1 MAILLYHDATTHGMI
16 ATSSAP
22 IAGTPY
28 PPRRYQHDGHYIV
41 LEGPAPVIAHDAEE
55 ICKIAGY
62 RLATPAESDAYY
74 QTRRA
79 QGTLTEADK
88 PDDLV
93 TLSTPAPESA
103 VPTSQQTLTTETAPS
118 GLPRGRRKG

>member
-1 MAILLYHDATTHGMI
+1 MAILLYHDTTTHGMI
-16 ATSSAP
+16 ATSAAP

-28 PPRRYQHDGHYIV
+28 PARRYQHDGHYVV

-74 QTRRA
+74 HARRRSE
-79 QGTLTEADK
+79 TLTEADES
-88 PDDLV
+88 DDLA

-103 VPTSQQTLTTETAPS
+103 APPSQQTLTTETDPS